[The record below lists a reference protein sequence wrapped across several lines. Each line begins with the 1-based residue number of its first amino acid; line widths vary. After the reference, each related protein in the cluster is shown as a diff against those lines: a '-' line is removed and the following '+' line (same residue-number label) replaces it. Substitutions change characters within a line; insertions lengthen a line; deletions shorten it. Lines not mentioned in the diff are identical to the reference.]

1 MEITASSRDGGAVVA
16 PAGRIDHA
24 SAEAFSR
31 DLQPHLERCKAGG
44 PGLVLDMS
52 AVDYISSVGLRV
64 LMVAAKQAEAQGG
77 RIAIAGLTPLVREV
91 FEISRFDLL
100 FTIFDSVDQA
110 LSGLG
115 AAG

>member
-1 MEITASSRDGGAVVA
+1 MEFTASSSNGGAVVA

-31 DLQPHLERCKAGG
+31 ELQPHLERCKANT
-44 PGLVLDMS
+44 PGLIIDMS

-77 RIAIAGLTPLVREV
+77 HIAIAGLTPLVREV

-100 FTIFDSVDQA
+100 FQTFDSVEQA
-110 LSGLG
+110 VRGLG